1 MIKIP
6 VNSDIMN
13 FLNEKYGKWR
23 FRNDQN
29 VSQVLWIRL

>member
-13 FLNEKYGKWR
+13 FLNEKYGEWFFKI
-23 FRNDQN
+23 
-29 VSQVLWIRL
+29 IRKGRRSRK